1 MKIKKKTAMIT
12 SFTLGLVM
20 FTTTAMAEISS
31 KSGYEQMKDALK
43 YSAESFS
50 DRLSN
55 YTIDMSM
62 NIKDNGKI
70 IISDSAVNKADVTN
84 KAEENYNTEIRGNKK
99 TEYYSYSDEN
109 VRISAN
115 DDKSTYYISEY
126 ESPIDK
132 TVFDNPFKMEE
143 AGDIEK
149 IADAIVGNLKD
160 YVVVNEKAEG
170 NKELSGSIKD
180 AQIPALINAVTSYM
194 IKSRSVFSPGSGE
207 EQIMPVI
214 TKDAYVKEIDGKM
227 VVDKNGLIQNLMG
240 TATIYGK
247 DEQGKEHNLTVEL
260 LVKVSNVN
268 STIVSKPDLSGK
280 EVEKSIVSNN
290 GYKLETPEMY
300 LGKYKTDI
308 IIEKDGKFQKIGER
322 IVNITHCD
330 DKSIGGTYHEEYYVE
345 GYKDYKA
352 VKSDISFDGKYGE
365 YGEYNAELDIEGSS
379 DKGSIQLYVG
389 KAGFYLGMP
398 IGDGRWYGGELNRV
412 FE

>member
-1 MKIKKKTAMIT
+1 MKIKKRTAMIT

-20 FTTTAMAEISS
+20 FATTAMAEISS
-31 KSGYEQMKDALK
+31 KSGYDQMKDAFK

-55 YTIDMSM
+55 YTIDISM
-62 NIKDNGKI
+62 NIKDNGKV
-70 IISDSAVNKADVTN
+70 IISDNTVAKLDATN

-109 VRISAN
+109 VRITAN
-115 DDKSTYYISEY
+115 DDKSTYYVSEY

-170 NKELSGSIKD
+170 SKELSGSIKD

-194 IKSRSVFSPGSGE
+194 IKSRDVFGYDSRE
-207 EQIMPVI
+207 EQIMPTI

-227 VVDKNGLIQNLMG
+227 VVDKDGLVQNLIG
-240 TATIYGK
+240 TATIFGK
-247 DEQGKEHNLTVEL
+247 DEQGKEHTLTVEL

-268 STIVSKPDLSGK
+268 STVVSKPDLSGK
-280 EVEKSIVSNN
+280 KVEKNIVSNN
-290 GYKLETPEMY
+290 EYKLEKPEMY
-300 LGKYKTDI
+300 LGKYKSDI
-308 IIEKDGKFQKIGER
+308 IIKKDGKFQKIGER
-322 IVNITHCD
+322 IINITHSD
-330 DKSIGGTYHEEYYVE
+330 DKSIGGTYHQEYAE
-345 GYKDYKA
+345 GYKDYEEKI
-352 VKSDISFDGKYGE
+352 SDMKFDAE
-365 YGEYNAELDIEGSS
+365 YREDAYYHAEFNVEGSS
-379 DKGSIQLYVG
+379 NKGYISLNVG
-389 KAGFYLGMP
+389 ESKFHFGMP
-398 IGDGRWYGGELNRV
+398 TDDGQWYDGQFNRV

>member
-20 FTTTAMAEISS
+20 FATTAMAEISS

-50 DRLSN
+50 DKLSN
-55 YTIDMSM
+55 YTLDISM

-70 IISDSAVNKADVTN
+70 IISDSSVNKADVTN

-115 DDKSTYYISEY
+115 DDKSTYYVSEY

-160 YVVVNEKAEG
+160 YVVVNEKSEG

-194 IKSRSVFSPGSGE
+194 IKSRDVFGYDSRE
-207 EQIMPVI
+207 EQIMPTI
-214 TKDAYVKEIDGKM
+214 TKDAYVKEIEGKM
-227 VVDKNGLIQNLMG
+227 VVDKDGLIQNLMG

-260 LVKVSNVN
+260 LAKVSNVN
-268 STIVSKPDLSGK
+268 STVVSKPDLSGK
-280 EVEKSIVSNN
+280 KVEKHIQENMN
-290 GYKLETPEMY
+290 ALKNPEMY
-300 LGKYKTDI
+300 VGKYKSDI
-308 IIEKDGKFQKIGER
+308 IIKKDGKFQKIGER
-322 IVNITHCD
+322 IINITHSE
-330 DKSIGGTYHEEYYVE
+330 DKSIGGTYHEEYAE
-345 GYKDYKA
+345 GYKDYEK
-352 VKSDISFDGKYGE
+352 KISDIKFDAE
-365 YGEYNAELDIEGSS
+365 YREDAYYHAEFNVEGSS
-379 DKGSIQLYVG
+379 GKGYINLNVG
-389 KAGFYLGMP
+389 EAKFHFGMP
-398 IGDGRWYGGELNRV
+398 TGDGDWCDGQFNRV